1 MQLWRYLADLI
12 NTRLT
17 LATSERDMNQK
28 GQNPGHLDLDGSPL
42 PPPVEHAV
50 SPRVGII
57 LHPLQPFCAPAQLL
71 WRHFLL
77 QSYRVSRHR
86 GRDTLWGHAC
96 QPWTPLPI
104 VKVDKDKY
112 TETKTNTKIPRQIL
126 NIKDKVP
133 KGLTSFAFL
142 GDFLNNKLRHNTM
155 ISL

>member
-1 MQLWRYLADLI
+1 M
-12 NTRLT
+12 
-17 LATSERDMNQK
+17 
-28 GQNPGHLDLDGSPL
+28 
-42 PPPVEHAV
+42 

-77 QSYRVSRHR
+77 QSDRVSRHR

-104 VKVDKDKY
+104 VMVDKDKY
-112 TETKTNTKIPRQIL
+112 TETKANTKIPRQIH
-126 NIKDKVP
+126 KVP

-142 GDFLNNKLRHNTM
+142 EITILQNFM
-155 ISL
+155 ISLLYVFLECTNTLQLFIRNANVNMNQILLKIQGSSVSCLPTFGGCSHKCFSSC

>member
-1 MQLWRYLADLI
+1 MAPCDDDDLDLPTI
-12 NTRLT
+12 GKNCFDFELRRLYKKMWSKRG
-17 LATSERDMNQK
+17 LNRR
-28 GQNPGHLDLDGSPL
+28 HLDLDGSV
-42 PPPVEHAV
+42 PPVEHAV

-77 QSYRVSRHR
+77 QSDRVSRHR

-104 VKVDKDKY
+104 VMVDKDKY
-112 TETKTNTKIPRQIL
+112 TETKANTKIPRQIH
-126 NIKDKVP
+126 KVP

-142 GDFLNNKLRHNTM
+142 EITILQNFM